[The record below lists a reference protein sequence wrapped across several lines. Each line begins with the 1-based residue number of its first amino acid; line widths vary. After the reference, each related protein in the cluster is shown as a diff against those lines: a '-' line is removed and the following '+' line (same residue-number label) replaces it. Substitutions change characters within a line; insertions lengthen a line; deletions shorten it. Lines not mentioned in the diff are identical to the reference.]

1 MNLDDIVEMMGMT
14 PKGSEFTLKN
24 ELGVQEDHY
33 MVCFANSKFIV
44 IDEMTN
50 ADYLMVLKYD
60 EFLEFIT
67 RLADFATFANFT
79 EIKG

>member
-1 MNLDDIVEMMGMT
+1 MT
-14 PKGSEFTLKN
+14 PKGSNNILKK
-24 ELGVQEDHY
+24 ELGVNEEHY

-67 RLADFATFANFT
+67 RLADFATFANYT
-79 EIKG
+79 EI